1 MKKKLLIAAGLLLVL
16 CLVAGVAFF
25 LGRRSGDKEIETLED
40 GVVYREQT
48 QTADD
53 AGGTEKAEGVPV
65 GEEPGEASADAAE
78 QPEGSAVRV
87 SYACASTWEQDGM
100 IFSQFDVT
108 VSNDTDKEIQSW
120 STKLM
125 VPEGSKLN
133 QGWNAEYTLKGT
145 SFQAVPME
153 YNQVIGA
160 GQTVNYGFILQT
172 KETFTPEQTV
182 VVADNV
188 QYNIGKGQGGKAQ
201 GAGTETADGKAP
213 ASAGDTAKAA
223 ADGKSKDKS
232 KGKAATNT
240 GEANPVKS
248 HGRLSVKGTGLVD
261 SKGEPFVL
269 RGVSTHGIAWFPEYV
284 SRESFASL
292 KSLFGINAV
301 RLAMY
306 SDPGAGYTKEMHKKV
321 KQGVEYAT
329 KEGLYVIIDWHILGD
344 GNPNQYKK
352 EAKSF
357 FKEMAKEYKGN
368 KNVIY
373 EICNEPNGDVTWER
387 DIKPYAKEVIKT
399 IRKIDKKAVIIV
411 GTPTWSQDV
420 DVVASSPLKGQKNIM
435 YALHFYAATHK
446 EDLRK
451 KAQTAL
457 DKGLPLFVSEFS
469 ICEASGAGRLDKDS
483 AAAWMTFCNDNGI
496 SMMSWSLCNKDE
508 AASLLK
514 SSCKKTS
521 GYTKEDLSDTGK
533 WWLEQFQK

>member
-1 MKKKLLIAAGLLLVL
+1 MKKKILLILGIVLAL
-16 CLVAGVAFF
+16 CLVAGTAFF
-25 LGRRSGDKEIETLED
+25 LGRRSGDNEPETLM
-40 GVVYREQT
+40 
-48 QTADD
+48 
-53 AGGTEKAEGVPV
+53 GGTVKRVESQDTEDEPDTEGGGWGTPEAVGEPAEGE
-65 GEEPGEASADAAE
+65 GQAS
-78 QPEGSAVRV
+78 EGVRISYVCTSAWV
-87 SYACASTWEQDGM
+87 QDGM
-100 IFSQFDVT
+100 IFSQFDVE
-108 VSNDTDKEIQSW
+108 VSNDTDKEIQKW
-120 STKLM
+120 STSLT
-125 VPEGSKLN
+125 VPEGSKFN

-145 SFQAVPME
+145 SLQAVPMD
-153 YNQVIGA
+153 YNQAIGA

-172 KETFTPEQTV
+172 KKEFTPEQTV
-182 VVADNV
+182 VTADGTR
-188 QYNIGKGQGGKAQ
+188 YNIGKPGETSENTKTADSETKNGGTAKGKA
-201 GAGTETADGKAP
+201 D
-213 ASAGDTAKAA
+213 ASAKDA
-223 ADGKSKDKS
+223 GKTDS
-232 KGKAATNT
+232 KGKGT
-240 GEANPVKS
+240 GSEKSASGETNPVKS
-248 HGRLSVKGTGLVD
+248 HGGLSVKGTQLVD
-261 SKGEPFVL
+261 SKGNPFVL

-292 KSLFGINAV
+292 KNLFGINAV

-329 KEGLYVIIDWHILGD
+329 REGLYVIVDWHILGD

-352 EAKSF
+352 QAKSF
-357 FKEMAKEYKGN
+357 FKEMSKEFKGN

-387 DIKPYAKEVIKT
+387 DIKPYAKELVKT

-420 DVVASSPLKGQKNIM
+420 DVVADSPLKGQKNIM

-446 EDLRK
+446 DDLRK

-457 DKGLPLFVSEFS
+457 AKGLPLFVSEFS
-469 ICEASGAGRLDKDS
+469 ICEASGAGNLDKDS

-521 GYTKEDLSDTGK
+521 DYTKEDLSDTGK
-533 WWLEQFQK
+533 WWLEQFQ

>member
-1 MKKKLLIAAGLLLVL
+1 MKKKLLVAVGIVLAL

-25 LGRRSGDKEIETLED
+25 LGRRSGDNESETLAD
-40 GVVYREQT
+40 GTVERVEYQDTEGGQGT
-48 QTADD
+48 DSNVAESTPEAVGESAD
-53 AGGTEKAEGVPV
+53 TEGQPSEGV
-65 GEEPGEASADAAE
+65 
-78 QPEGSAVRV
+78 RI
-87 SYACASTWEQDGM
+87 SYACTSAWAQDGM
-100 IFSQFDVT
+100 IFSQFDVI
-108 VSNDTDKEIQSW
+108 VSNDTDKEIQKW
-120 STKLM
+120 STSLT
-125 VPEGSKLN
+125 VPEGSKFN

-145 SFQAVPME
+145 SLQAVPMD
-153 YNQVIGA
+153 YNQAIGA
-160 GQTVNYGFILQT
+160 GQTVSYGFILQT
-172 KETFTPEQTV
+172 KKEFTPEQTV
-182 VVADNV
+182 VVADGA
-188 QYNIGKGQGGKAQ
+188 QYNIGPAGNTKTADAGGKDTTEGKAQ
-201 GAGTETADGKAP
+201 T
-213 ASAGDTAKAA
+213 SAGDAAKT
-223 ADGKSKDKS
+223 DGKDK
-232 KGKAATNT
+232 KQTGAAKTSV

-248 HGRLSVKGTGLVD
+248 HGRLSVKGTQLVD
-261 SKGEPFVL
+261 SKGNPFVL
-269 RGVSTHGIAWFPEYV
+269 RGISTHGIAWFPEYV
-284 SRESFASL
+284 SRESFASV

-321 KQGVEYAT
+321 KEGVEYAT

-352 EAKSF
+352 EAKKF
-357 FKEMAKEYKGN
+357 FKEMAKAYKGN

-387 DIKPYAKEVIKT
+387 DVKPYAKELVKT

-411 GTPTWSQDV
+411 GTSTWSQDV
-420 DVVASSPLKGQKNIM
+420 DVVADSPLKGQKNIM

-446 EDLRK
+446 DDLRK
-451 KAQTAL
+451 RAQTAL

-469 ICEASGAGRLDKDS
+469 VCEASGAGNLDKDS

-521 GYTKEDLSDTGK
+521 DYTKEDLSDTGK